1 MRFLCMHIQTDRV
14 SLLAVSGIDPFLP
27 ALGDGFLQG
36 DRWDERA
43 IGEDTRHVSK
53 KQAYFST

>member
-1 MRFLCMHIQTDRV
+1 MTSFIVIGSCLNMWFLCMHIQADRV

-36 DRWDERA
+36 DR
-43 IGEDTRHVSK
+43 
-53 KQAYFST
+53 